1 MVIGMS
7 QTVKLLLVLLVLLA
21 FGGEGVANALP
32 EHDHHS
38 ESVLTEGPLETPE
51 SEHGKH
57 AIHGCGVCHHM
68 VDGRLLVIGVVAVA
82 TDHKYHFTG
91 DRMSSRALE
100 PPFQP
105 PIEIS
110 V

>member
-1 MVIGMS
+1 MIS
-7 QTVKLLLVLLVLLA
+7 LRYI
-21 FGGEGVANALP
+21 VAL
-32 EHDHHS
+32 
-38 ESVLTEGPLETPE
+38 
-51 SEHGKH
+51 
-57 AIHGCGVCHHM
+57 
-68 VDGRLLVIGVVAVA
+68 LLVIGVVAVA

-105 PIEIS
+105 PIEVS

>member
-1 MVIGMS
+1 MKLLMV
-7 QTVKLLLVLLVLLA
+7 LLVLLV
-21 FGGEGVANALP
+21 FGGEGVASVLP

-38 ESVLTEGPLETPE
+38 EAVLGEGPVEVPE
-51 SEHGKH
+51 NEHGRH

-68 VDGRLLVIGVVAVA
+68 VDGRLLVIGVMAIA
-82 TDHKYHFTG
+82 TDHKYDFTA
-91 DRMSSRALE
+91 DRISSRALE

-105 PIEIS
+105 PIEFS